1 MAAAVA
7 ALVADGPTEIDDA
20 DNVATSYPGFAA
32 ALTQLGAAIQVA

>member
-7 ALVADGPTEIDDA
+7 ALAASDATIIDDA

-32 ALTQLGAAIQVA
+32 ALTTLGVAIRVG